1 MASKGRIIDEQT
13 AAQLRARFE
22 SEMVRTID
30 VILLKGLDNEEYSE
44 WAEELLLELRNLFEM
59 IRVEVIDVRVEPQA
73 LEDYGVTRTPTILLD
88 PKSGYRIRY
97 TGAPIGY
104 EAWAFIETIILL
116 SRDDSGLSERS
127 KEILQAARNYSTD
140 VHIMTFVTPTCPYC
154 PYQVLLANKFA
165 IELKGIVEAECIEAY
180 ENSDLADSYQVSA
193 VPHNIIAVRER
204 GMEEVLDVSVGS
216 QPEEK
221 YANDLIRVL
230 RFRYGEHDTTH

>member
-22 SEMVRTID
+22 SEMVRAVD
-30 VILLKGLDNEEYSE
+30 VILLKGLGNEEYSE
-44 WAEELLLELRNLFEM
+44 WAEELLLELADLSEM
-59 IRVEVIDVRVEPQA
+59 IRVEAIDVRMEPQV
-73 LEDYGVTRTPTILLD
+73 LEEYGVTRTPTILLD
-88 PKSGYRIRY
+88 PRSGYRIRY

-104 EAWAFIETIILL
+104 EAWAFVETLILL

-127 KEILQAARNYSTD
+127 REILRSARSYNAD

-165 IELKGIVEAECIEAY
+165 IELKGLVESDCIEAY
-180 ENSDLADSYQVSA
+180 ENSDLADNYQVSA
-193 VPHNIIAVRER
+193 VPHNIIAIRED
-204 GMEEVLDVSVGS
+204 GTEDVLDVSVGS

-221 YANDLIRVL
+221 YAADLVRVL
-230 RFRYGEHDTTH
+230 RSKYGE